1 MLFNSYHFILGFLPL
16 SLVGY
21 HFAGRVGATAAAIWL
36 TLCSLGFYAI
46 WNLNFVPLLLM
57 SIILNFAIGQILLH
71 PERERL
77 VFAPRTWLA
86 IGVVGNLLP
95 LVYFKYLGAILSF
108 FVAADAWS
116 SASLYLILPLG
127 ISFFTFT
134 QIGYLVDCHQGQA
147 KDLDI
152 ARYALFV
159 SFFPHLAAG
168 PLLHVR
174 EIGPQ
179 LQQPSTYRLSWEN
192 LAYGATYFVLGLS
205 KKIMLADPLASF
217 VGLTFTHPDA
227 SAFLSSWLAI
237 IAFSFQLYFDFSG
250 YSDMAI
256 GLAAM
261 FGVKFPLNFD
271 SPYKAKDVIE
281 FWQRWHMTLTR
292 YLTLLLYNPI
302 GLWITRRRLERGLPL
317 FRRSST
323 TLGAF
328 LSSVAAPTFLTMTL
342 AGAWHGAGLQFL
354 VFGLLHASY
363 LTINHAWQVFG
374 PSPRPTT
381 PHAAKAAMN
390 AAAVVL
396 TFVAILVA
404 NVFFR
409 ASSIDD
415 AMLLLRSMVGLNGFA
430 SPLDAT
436 APSTLEFAARFIIVW
451 TLPNSQQI
459 MQKLLDSSQP
469 ERPAQPRR
477 LAWSYAVGALLAC
490 DLLLLQD
497 SRVFLYFQF

>member
-1 MLFNSYHFILGFLPL
+1 MLFSTYCFILVFLPL
-16 SLVGY
+16 SLIGY
-21 HFAGRVGATAAAIWL
+21 HFAGRIGATAAAAWL

-46 WNLNFVPLLLM
+46 WNLNFVPLLLT
-57 SIILNFAIGQILLH
+57 SIVINFAIGQILLH
-71 PERERL
+71 PERRGVL
-77 VFAPRTWLA
+77 SPRIWLA

-95 LVYFKYLGAILSF
+95 LVYFKYLGAIVS
-108 FVAADAWS
+108 FVAGADAWS
-116 SASLYLILPLG
+116 AASLYLILPLG

-134 QIGYLVDCHQGQA
+134 QIGYLVDCHQGQG
-147 KDLDI
+147 KELDI
-152 ARYALFV
+152 VRYALFV

-174 EIGPQ
+174 EIAPQ
-179 LQQPSTYRLSWEN
+179 LLQLSTYRLRSEN

-217 VGLTFTHPDA
+217 VGLSFTHPDA
-227 SAFLSSWLAI
+227 SAFLSSWLAT

-261 FGVKFPLNFD
+261 FGMKFPLNFD
-271 SPYKAKDVIE
+271 SPHKAACVID
-281 FWQRWHMTLTR
+281 FWRRWHMTLTR

-302 GLWITRRRLERGLPL
+302 GLWITRHRLEKGLPL
-317 FRRSST
+317 FRRGSA

-328 LSSVAAPTFLTMTL
+328 LSTVAAPIFLTMTL
-342 AGAWHGAGLQFL
+342 AGVWHGAGLQFL

-374 PSPRPTT
+374 PPPRSTT
-381 PHAAKAAMN
+381 PRISAAAIN
-390 AAAVVL
+390 AAGVVV

-409 ASSIDD
+409 ASSIAD
-415 AMLLLRSMVGLNGFA
+415 ATLLLRSMLGLKGFL
-430 SPLDAT
+430 SPLDAM
-436 APSTLEFAARFIIVW
+436 APSNLEFAACFIIVW
-451 TLPNSQQI
+451 GLPNSEQI
-459 MQKLLDSSQP
+459 MQKFLASAES
-469 ERPAQPRR
+469 ERPARPRR
-477 LAWSYAVGALLAC
+477 LAWSYAAGTLLAC
-490 DLLLLQD
+490 DLLMLQD